1 MASTDRIFYAV
12 QAVGIAPATGNGTT
26 AITAIPT
33 TGAGGVLANGTPFVA
48 TSKGFEWIH
57 GLQTAGITTTFNT
70 ENLFEYG
77 QLQVYQYIEDLP
89 TIEIT
94 LEKVLDGHKCLYLQ
108 SVGQAGTGNVFTA
121 AKSSCS
127 AYMVIYPDNFSS
139 ASGTGANSFLYC
151 SGMYVGNVNYTF
163 GVDGNFTESITLQGY
178 DKKWYNPDTS
188 VFTTPF
194 KTAATFDA
202 PFVTGIAR
210 RNSIVLASSTFPTEV
225 SNNIRTGSGNVQN
238 ISISCDFGR
247 EDNFEL
253 GTYRPYTKFTS
264 IPLQTTCDF
273 EVVSLSGDIVN
284 ASGDSVVRYDAPI
297 GTANAIKI
305 SLDINGTGAST
316 PSGLFEVDL
325 GTAVRLKSVNYT
337 GGDTGGG
344 NASVTYSYV
353 AFNTFSVKDSHSAI
367 TGYWT

>member
-1 MASTDRIFYAV
+1 MATTDRIFYAV

-33 TGAGGVLANGTPFVA
+33 TGVGGVLANGTPFLSTA
-48 TSKGFEWIH
+48 KGFEWIH

-77 QLQVYQYIEDLP
+77 QLQVYQFVEDLP

-108 SVGQAGTGNVFTA
+108 SVGQSGTGNVFTA
-121 AKSSCS
+121 AKSKCS
-127 AYMVIYPDNFSS
+127 AYMVIYPDSYSS

-151 SGMYVGNVNYTF
+151 SGMFVNSVNYTF
-163 GVDGNFTESITLQGY
+163 GVGGNFTESITLQGY
-178 DKKWYNPDTS
+178 DKKWYIPDSS

-194 KTAATFDA
+194 KTSSPYDT
-202 PFVTGIAR
+202 PLVTGIAR
-210 RNSIVLASSTFPTEV
+210 RNSIVLDNCLFPAEV
-225 SNNIRTGSGNVQN
+225 SGNIRAGVGNIQN
-238 ISISCDFGR
+238 ISIACDFGR

-253 GTYRPYTKFTS
+253 GQYRPYTKFTA

-284 ASGDSVVRYDAPI
+284 ASGDNVVRTDALAYNP
-297 GTANAIKI
+297 IKI
-305 SLDINGTGAST
+305 QLDINGTGAST
-316 PSGLFEVDL
+316 PSGLFQVDL

-344 NASVTYSYV
+344 NASATYSYV
-353 AFNTFSVKDSHSAI
+353 SFNTFSVTDSHASA

>member
-12 QAVGIAPATGNGTT
+12 QAVGIAPATGANAAVPG
-26 AITAIPT
+26 
-33 TGAGGVLANGTPFVA
+33 TGAGGKLASA
-48 TSKGFEWIH
+48 TAFTATNQGFEWIH

-108 SVGQAGTGNVFTA
+108 SVGQSGTGNVFTA

-178 DKKWYNPDTS
+178 DKKWFTPDDAS
-188 VFTTPF
+188 SFVTPF

-202 PFVTGIAR
+202 PLVTGIAR

-253 GTYRPYTKFTS
+253 GKYRPYTKFTS

-284 ASGDSVVRYDAPI
+284 ASGDNVVRVDAPATN
-297 GTANAIKI
+297 GIKI

-316 PSGLFEVDL
+316 PSGLFAVDL
-325 GTAVRLKSVNYT
+325 GSAVRLKSVNYT

-353 AFNTFSVKDSHSAI
+353 AFNTFSVKDSHSQI

>member
-12 QAVGIAPATGNGTT
+12 QAVGIAPATGDGTN
-26 AITAIPT
+26 AIAAIPA
-33 TGAGGVLANGTPFVA
+33 TGAGGKLADAAGFVA

-77 QLQVYQYIEDLP
+77 QLQVYQYVEDLP

-121 AKSSCS
+121 AKSTCS

-178 DKKWYNPDTS
+178 DKKWFTPDTTS
-188 VFTTPF
+188 SFVTPF
-194 KTAATFDA
+194 KTAATFDS
-202 PFVTGIAR
+202 PLVTGIAR
-210 RNSIVLASSTFPTEV
+210 RNSIVLENSSFPTEV
-225 SNNIRTGSGNVQN
+225 ANNIRSGSGNVQN

-253 GTYRPYTKFTS
+253 GKYRPYTKFTS

-284 ASGDSVVRYDAPI
+284 ASGDNVVRVDAPA
-297 GTANAIKI
+297 TNSIKI
-305 SLDINGTGAST
+305 QLDINGTGST
-316 PSGLFEVDL
+316 APSGLFEVDL
-325 GTAVRLKSVNYT
+325 GSAVRLKSVNYT

-353 AFNTFSVKDSHSAI
+353 AFNTFSVKDSHSSV
-367 TGYWT
+367 TGYWKQ